1 VRDLTLVLPYFS
13 NKGMLAEHHR
23 VWLTYPDHLRGRL
36 HVIVVDDCSPRDLRA
51 EAHDCPSIG
60 LGSIRLFRCL
70 EKRRWNWLFSR
81 NLGVLQ
87 AETNWVLLTD
97 MDHLMPA
104 ETFGNLMEMDLD
116 DASVYRLSRV
126 DAPHLWPYTLAE
138 CPVREK
144 KRLHP
149 NTWLLTRTMFDRIG
163 GYDERLSGCYG
174 TDGEFRDRVR
184 EQAKSIVLLSD
195 VLVRYPREVIPDA
208 STTIYSRKN
217 DPINDADLTQRRY
230 LRSLI
235 PNWKPL
241 RVTLPYEAVLQRP

>member
-87 AETNWVLLTD
+87 AETNSIRSKI
-97 MDHLMPA
+97 A
-104 ETFGNLMEMDLD
+104 G
-116 DASVYRLSRV
+116 SRSRV
-126 DAPHLWPYTLAE
+126 KI
-138 CPVREK
+138 R
-144 KRLHP
+144 
-149 NTWLLTRTMFDRIG
+149 M
-163 GYDERLSGCYG
+163 
-174 TDGEFRDRVR
+174 
-184 EQAKSIVLLSD
+184 
-195 VLVRYPREVIPDA
+195 
-208 STTIYSRKN
+208 
-217 DPINDADLTQRRY
+217 
-230 LRSLI
+230 
-235 PNWKPL
+235 L
-241 RVTLPYEAVLQRP
+241 RVACGAI